1 MSLFSNNT
9 SLEVHRIN
17 FAIASHFV
25 KMHHRHCKPTKG
37 HIFSLGCY
45 LHGKLVGV
53 AVCGRPVARKLDD
66 GNTIE
71 INRLATDGT
80 KNACSKLYAFSAKYA
95 KHRGFKRIITYTLV
109 TEIGSS
115 LRAANYTLDAKNV
128 GAIAWTS
135 KRSKKNKSKGIVSA
149 PVLKNR
155 WIYYLN

>member
-1 MSLFSNNT
+1 MY
-9 SLEVHRIN
+9 RIIPLKLKQAN
-17 FAIASHFV
+17 KFIID
-25 KMHHRHCKPTKG
+25 HHRHHNKVQG
-37 HIFSLGCY
+37 HKFSIG
-45 LHGKLVGV
+45 LHVNDKLVGV